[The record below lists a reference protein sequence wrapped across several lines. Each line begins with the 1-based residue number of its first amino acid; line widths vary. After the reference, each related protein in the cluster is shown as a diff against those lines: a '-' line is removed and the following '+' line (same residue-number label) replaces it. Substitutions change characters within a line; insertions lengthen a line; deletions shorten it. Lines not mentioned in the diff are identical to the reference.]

1 MLEYFM
7 CAVYTISDKVVLIMY
22 ILSGLF
28 SMYCGVRAWM
38 VKANK
43 HYIPTGCFWFALGI
57 VVAFG
62 QWLPPIAS
70 GIIVAIVS
78 VPAALSMVKR
88 GNLQPAT
95 KEEQQKNF
103 KKIPSLPAFSPS

>member
-1 MLEYFM
+1 MS
-7 CAVYTISDKVVLIMY
+7 ADYTISDKLVQIMY

-28 SMYCGVRAWM
+28 CMYCGVRAWM

-62 QWLPPIAS
+62 QWLPAIAS

-78 VPAALSMVKR
+78 VPAALSMVNAAIWNPQPKR
-88 GNLQPAT
+88 NSRRTLRR
-95 KEEQQKNF
+95 
-103 KKIPSLPAFSPS
+103 SV

>member
-1 MLEYFM
+1 MLSYFM
-7 CAVYTISDKVVLIMY
+7 SADYTISDKLVQIMY

-28 SMYCGVRAWM
+28 CMYCGVRAWM

-62 QWLPPIAS
+62 QWGCLQSQAAS
-70 GIIVAIVS
+70 S
-78 VPAALSMVKR
+78 
-88 GNLQPAT
+88 
-95 KEEQQKNF
+95 
-103 KKIPSLPAFSPS
+103 SPSSASLLR

>member
-1 MLEYFM
+1 MLSYFM
-7 CAVYTISDKVVLIMY
+7 SADYTISDKLVQIMY

-28 SMYCGVRAWM
+28 CMYCGVRAWM

-62 QWLPPIAS
+62 QWLPAIAS
-70 GIIVAIVS
+70 GIIVAIGQRPCCAEHGKTRQS
-78 VPAALSMVKR
+78 GIRNQR
-88 GNLQPAT
+88 GTA
-95 KEEQQKNF
+95 EE
-103 KKIPSLPAFSPS
+103 L